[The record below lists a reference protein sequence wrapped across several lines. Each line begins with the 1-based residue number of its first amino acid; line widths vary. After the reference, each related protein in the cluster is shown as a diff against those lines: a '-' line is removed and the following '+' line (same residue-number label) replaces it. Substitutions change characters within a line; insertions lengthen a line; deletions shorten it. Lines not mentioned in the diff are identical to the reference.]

1 MKITVDLS
9 KDLHPVGQIIMHFLH
24 FNKHEQV
31 IKYFPKTYVSYINGL
46 IKLGYIINKEADN
59 YDLSTLILN
68 KSKLKKLLGELE
80 TSEFWIEDYRELFKG
95 KKAGSMGT
103 KGACV
108 KKMDKFIKETGHSK
122 EVIMSATQ
130 RYINSNR
137 ENGYSY
143 LQQADYFIYKNESY
157 SGSAI
162 ETSKL
167 ATYCEEIELLGKDE
181 ILDKGWNIQTI

>member
-24 FNKHEQV
+24 LKKYEQV

-46 IKLGYIINKEADN
+46 IKLGYIVNKEADN
-59 YDLSTLILN
+59 YDLAALILN
-68 KSKLKKLLGELE
+68 KSKLKKLIGELE
-80 TSEFWIEDYRELFKG
+80 TSELWIEEYRELFKG

-103 KGACV
+103 RSACI
-108 KKMDKFIKETGHSK
+108 KKMDKFIKETGNSR

-143 LQQADYFIYKNESY
+143 LQQADYFIYKNENY
-157 SGSAI
+157 GGSAL